1 MVPIPSSES
10 EVHAAVFVIYAW
22 HLSGLG
28 NAMTG
33 SEMSWWFYRR
43 IEVSMASFGKVPLSQ
58 PESLGSVCIVVL
70 S

>member
-10 EVHAAVFVIYAW
+10 EVPAAVFVIYAW
-22 HLSGLG
+22 HLPGLG

-33 SEMSWWFYRR
+33 SDMSWFYRR
-43 IEVSMASFGKVPLSQ
+43 IEVSMASFGKVPLFQ
-58 PESLGSVCIVVL
+58 PESLGSACIVVL